1 MKINKIIIISL
12 ALFIWTACDNSN
24 STSSDSDPNSSWIFV
39 ANEGNACFSEY
50 GDDCSLPG
58 NGSISMID
66 DFGNITQI
74 NNLGYTVQSV
84 EVYKDQLFVIVNQ
97 DSKIL
102 IFDISKDGITTPG
115 MEISTEESSPR
126 EMVII
131 NEKVYFTNWNS
142 KDVKVL
148 NLTTYA
154 IDSSIPIEG
163 LPEDII
169 TDGINLWVSIPNLE
183 LYDTNDGTKV
193 VKINL
198 ESEQIVDT
206 YEVGRG
212 PQSLTLFND
221 EVYVSRTYYSSDWLE
236 TTFGVSKIGNV
247 ISEAI
252 YGLGSP
258 CGGSIMTYDN
268 KVYRSYE
275 GGIAPIDENLTIQ
288 PLERIGSFDQSQVYH
303 VEIINDYIYF
313 TLTDYSTM
321 NVLKQVDSNGTVI
334 SSYDVGIN
342 PGDLA
347 YWKYSE

>member
-1 MKINKIIIISL
+1 M
-12 ALFIWTACDNSN
+12 
-24 STSSDSDPNSSWIFV
+24 
-39 ANEGNACFSEY
+39 
-50 GDDCSLPG
+50 
-58 NGSISMID
+58 
-66 DFGNITQI
+66 
-74 NNLGYTVQSV
+74 
-84 EVYKDQLFVIVNQ
+84 
-97 DSKIL
+97 
-102 IFDISKDGITTPG
+102 PG
-115 MEISTEESSPR
+115 MEISTEESNPR

-183 LYDTNDGTKV
+183 LNDPSDGTKV